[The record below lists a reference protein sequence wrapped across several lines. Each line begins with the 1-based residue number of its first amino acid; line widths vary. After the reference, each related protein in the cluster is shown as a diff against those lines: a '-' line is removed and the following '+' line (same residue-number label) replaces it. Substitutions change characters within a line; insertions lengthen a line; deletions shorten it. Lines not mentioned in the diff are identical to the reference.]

1 MVLPQ
6 IIAMGAAETYANMNL
21 KEYALNGK
29 KSCLILGILAWAF
42 VIYLLIKSFRTH
54 NLMHVSI
61 LWEFAI
67 TIFTAG
73 SAYFI
78 LGERF
83 TSWVQWMGVVLVFL
97 GAYFVH
103 RGGEHRVL
111 S

>member
-6 IIAMGAAETYANMNL
+6 VLAMGAAETYANMNL
-21 KEYALNGK
+21 KEYATNGK
-29 KSCLILGILAWAF
+29 KSCLALGILAWAF

-61 LWEFAI
+61 LWEFSI
-67 TIFTAG
+67 TIFTAA
-73 SAYFI
+73 SAYYI

-83 TSWVQWMGVVLVFL
+83 TSRLQWFGVLLVFL

-103 RGGEHRVL
+103 RGGEHRVV

>member
-6 IIAMGAAETYANMNL
+6 VLAMGAAETYANMNL
-21 KEYALNGK
+21 KEYAVNGK
-29 KSCLILGILAWAF
+29 KSSLALGILGWAF
-42 VIYLLIKSFRTH
+42 VIYLLINSFRTH

-73 SAYFI
+73 SAYYI

-83 TSWVQWMGVVLVFL
+83 TSWFQWLGVILVFL
-97 GAYFVH
+97 GAYLVH
-103 RGGEHRVL
+103 QGGHHIVVR
-111 S
+111 

>member
-1 MVLPQ
+1 MVLSQ
-6 IIAMGAAETYANMNL
+6 ILAMGVTETYANMNL
-21 KEYALNGK
+21 KEYATNGK
-29 KSCLILGILAWAF
+29 KSCLAIGILGWAL

-67 TIFTAG
+67 TIFTAA

-83 TSWVQWMGVVLVFL
+83 TSWLQWLGVILVFV
-97 GAYFVH
+97 GAYLVH
-103 RGGEHRVL
+103 QSGGHTVV
-111 S
+111 